1 MAQKPGLRTER
12 GVSPAIAVLLMAA
25 VAIILAASIG
35 AFVLGFGEET
45 REPAPN
51 VAETTGEFVPG
62 ADEQVVRITH
72 VAGDNVPV
80 EEIEIIVRASG
91 PGDDLPLEARLVNLP
106 AEGSDLDSV
115 NIEGAEIVSE
125 GFGESGPSDPNQAI
139 IEDFPTDDNTWDAG
153 DMIRFEINVDADF
166 RDPPVDSDNE
176 ADTLEVSI
184 VHIPSNAIIF
194 EDTFTPSG
202 G

>member
-1 MAQKPGLRTER
+1 MAQKPGLGTER

-51 VAETTGEFVPG
+51 VAETTGEFAVAPP
-62 ADEQVVRITH
+62 DENAGGNQIVRITH
-72 VAGDNVPV
+72 VAGESVNV
-80 EEIEIIVRASG
+80 EDIEIAVTAIG
-91 PGDDLPLEARLVNLP
+91 PSLDTEARLVDLP
-106 AEGSDLDSV
+106 AEGGSIDEKNLEGNKGLVDKGASPPPRVIVDDDS
-115 NIEGAEIVSE
+115 NLW
-125 GFGESGPSDPNQAI
+125 
-139 IEDFPTDDNTWDAG
+139 TAG
-153 DMIRFEINVDADF
+153 DTIEFRINTGDADF
-166 RDPPVDSDNE
+166 RPGESPD
-176 ADTLEVSI
+176 ADELEVSI

>member
-1 MAQKPGLRTER
+1 MNQKPGLGTER

-51 VAETTGEFVPG
+51 VAETTGEFAVAP
-62 ADEQVVRITH
+62 ADENAGDNQIVRITH
-72 VAGDNVPV
+72 VAGESVSV
-80 EEIEIIVRASG
+80 EDIEITITAIG
-91 PGDDLPLEARLVNLP
+91 PSLDTEARLVDLP
-106 AEGSDLDSV
+106 AEGDSIDEKNLEGNKDLIDKSNDPPPRVIIDDDS
-115 NIEGAEIVSE
+115 NLW
-125 GFGESGPSDPNQAI
+125 
-139 IEDFPTDDNTWDAG
+139 TAG
-153 DMIRFEINVDADF
+153 DTIEFRINTGDADF
-166 RDPPVDSDNE
+166 RPG
-176 ADTLEVSI
+176 ADADELEVRI
-184 VHIPSNAIIF
+184 VHTPSNAIIF

>member
-1 MAQKPGLRTER
+1 MTQEPGLGTER

-51 VAETTGEFVPG
+51 VAETTGEFAVAPPDKDAG
-62 ADEQVVRITH
+62 GNQTVRITH
-72 VAGDNVPV
+72 VAGESVDV
-80 EEIEIIVRASG
+80 EDIEIAVTAIG
-91 PGDDLPLEARLVNLP
+91 PSLDTEARLVDLP
-106 AEGSDLDSV
+106 AEGGSIDKKNLEGNASLIDKSSGSSRVIVNDDS
-115 NIEGAEIVSE
+115 NLW
-125 GFGESGPSDPNQAI
+125 
-139 IEDFPTDDNTWDAG
+139 TAG
-153 DMIRFEINVDADF
+153 DTIEFRINTGDDDDGADF
-166 RDPPVDSDNE
+166 RPDGG
-176 ADTLEVSI
+176 ADELEVSI
-184 VHIPSNAIIF
+184 VHTPSNAIVF

>member
-1 MAQKPGLRTER
+1 MTQRPGLGTER

-51 VAETTGEFVPG
+51 VAETTGEFAVAPP
-62 ADEQVVRITH
+62 DENAGGNQIVRITH
-72 VAGDNVPV
+72 VAGENVNV
-80 EEIEIIVRASG
+80 EDIEIAVTAIG
-91 PGDDLPLEARLVNLP
+91 PSLDTEARPVDLP
-106 AEGSDLDSV
+106 AEGDSIDKK
-115 NIEGAEIVSE
+115 NLEGNKGLVDKGAPPPPRVIV
-125 GFGESGPSDPNQAI
+125 
-139 IEDFPTDDNTWDAG
+139 DDDSNLWTAG
-153 DMIRFEINVDADF
+153 DTIEFRINTGGADF
-166 RDPPVDSDNE
+166 RPGGD
-176 ADTLEVSI
+176 ADELEVSI

>member
-1 MAQKPGLRTER
+1 
-12 GVSPAIAVLLMAA
+12 MAA

-72 VAGDNVPV
+72 VAGDSVNV
-80 EEIEIIVRASG
+80 ENMEIIVRASG
-91 PGDDLPLEARLVNLP
+91 PGDDLPTEARLVDLP
-106 AEGSDLDSV
+106 AEGQFMTDNIDGNDDLIDSRTRTA
-115 NIEGAEIVSE
+115 N
-125 GFGESGPSDPNQAI
+125 I
-139 IEDFPTDDNTWDAG
+139 IEEDSSNTWSAG
-153 DMIRFEINVDADF
+153 KTIEFAINVGDADF
-166 RDPPVDSDNE
+166 RPGESPD
-176 ADTLEVSI
+176 ADELEVSI